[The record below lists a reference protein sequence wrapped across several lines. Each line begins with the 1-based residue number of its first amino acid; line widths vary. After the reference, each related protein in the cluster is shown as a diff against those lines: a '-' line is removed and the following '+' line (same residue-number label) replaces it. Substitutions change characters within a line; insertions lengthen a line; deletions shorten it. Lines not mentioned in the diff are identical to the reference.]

1 LLFPDRPWGRAMAES
16 IIQLKRLLELK
27 NRELETCKERL
38 RFLTDRKEV
47 PEIAHL
53 VEERFHTIF
62 QFSSACMSLTFPDGR
77 FIEVNPAFCRF
88 LGYTAD
94 ELMQLSSE
102 EITHP
107 DDREQVRQLRDE
119 ARKRRSTS
127 YSIDKRYL
135 RKDGAVIWGQV
146 SSNWFY
152 DEDGKPIYAL
162 AVIQDITDRKRIE
175 EALRNSEAN
184 LARHALE
191 LEAANRELEAF
202 NYTVSHDLRSPL
214 TSIGGFCEV
223 LLGLGKGHLDDQCKS
238 IIRHICGTVR
248 YMDQL
253 IETLLNFSRL
263 SQCKMNRAKV
273 DLSAVAKAVAAQLR
287 MRDPHRQV
295 NFIIPGKVEVE
306 GDVKLLR
313 EVLDNL
319 IGNAWKYT
327 GKQETAQIEFGVG
340 EANSITTYFVR
351 DNGPGFDMSQADCL
365 FIPFHRLHSREE
377 FAGHGIGLSSAQ
389 RIIQRHGGRIWA
401 EGEQGKGASFYFTL
415 GPPHELATGGHGA
428 GKGESSVD
436 SPPGCAAM

>member
-1 LLFPDRPWGRAMAES
+1 MDES
-16 IIQLKRLLELK
+16 VTELKRLLEQ
-27 NRELETCKERL
+27 RTSELETCKERL
-38 RFLTDRKEV
+38 RLLTGRDEGPAITR
-47 PEIAHL
+47 L
-53 VEERFHTIF
+53 VEDRFHTIF
-62 QFSSACMSLTFPDGR
+62 RFSSACMSLTFPDGR

-119 ARKRRSTS
+119 ARKGRATS
-127 YSIDKRYL
+127 YSIDKRYQ
-135 RKDGAVIWGQV
+135 RKDGAIIWGQV

-152 DEDGKPIYAL
+152 DEDGKPDYAL

-175 EALRNSEAN
+175 AALRESEAN
-184 LARHALE
+184 LASHALE

-263 SQCKMNRAKV
+263 SQCKMTRAKV
-273 DLSAVAKAVAAQLR
+273 DLSAVAQAVAAQLK
-287 MRDPHRQV
+287 MRDPHRRV
-295 NFIIPGKVEVE
+295 NFIIAGKVEVE
-306 GDVKLLR
+306 GDAKLLR

-319 IGNAWKYT
+319 MDNAWKYT

-340 EANSITTYFVR
+340 EINGKTAYFVR
-351 DNGPGFDMSQADCL
+351 DNGPGFDMTQADRL

-377 FAGHGIGLSSAQ
+377 YAGHGIGLSSAQ

-401 EGEQGKGASFYFTL
+401 EGEQGKGATFYFTL
-415 GPPHELATGGHGA
+415 GSPQELPAFSHDEE
-428 GKGESSVD
+428 KRESRAD
-436 SPPGCAAM
+436 SSAGCAAM

>member
-1 LLFPDRPWGRAMAES
+1 
-16 IIQLKRLLELK
+16 
-27 NRELETCKERL
+27 
-38 RFLTDRKEV
+38 
-47 PEIAHL
+47 
-53 VEERFHTIF
+53 
-62 QFSSACMSLTFPDGR
+62 MSLTFPDGR

-88 LGYTAD
+88 LGYTA
-94 ELMQLSSE
+94 EEMMLLSSE

-119 ARKRRSTS
+119 ARKRRATS

-135 RKDGAVIWGQV
+135 RNDGAIIWGQV

-152 DEDGKPIYAL
+152 DEEGKPVYAL

-175 EALRNSEAN
+175 KALRESEAS
-184 LARHALE
+184 LASHALE

-223 LLGLGKGHLDDQCKS
+223 LLSLGKGHLDEQCKS
-238 IIRHICGTVR
+238 IIRHIGGTVR

-263 SQCKMNRAKV
+263 SQCKMTRAKV
-273 DLSAVAKAVAAQLR
+273 DLSAVAKAVAAHLK

-295 NFIIPGKVEVE
+295 NFVIPGRVEVE
-306 GDVKLLR
+306 GDAKLLR

-319 IGNAWKYT
+319 LGNAWKYT
-327 GKQETAQIEFGVG
+327 GKQESAVIELGVG
-340 EANSITTYFVR
+340 EINGNTTYFVR
-351 DNGPGFDMSQADCL
+351 DNGPGFDMTQADHL
-365 FIPFHRLHSREE
+365 FVPFHRLHSREE

-389 RIIQRHGGRIWA
+389 RIIQRHGGNIWA
-401 EGEQGKGASFYFTL
+401 EGERGKGATFFFTL
-415 GPPHELATGGHGA
+415 APPQGLPANGHCA
-428 GKGESSVD
+428 GKEGNRAD
-436 SPPGCAAM
+436 SPPERATM

>member
-1 LLFPDRPWGRAMAES
+1 MAES
-16 IIQLKRLLELK
+16 VIELERLLEQRT
-27 NRELETCKERL
+27 RELETCKERL
-38 RFLTDRKEV
+38 RLLTGRKEG
-47 PEIAHL
+47 PDNTRLI
-53 VEERFHTIF
+53 EERFHTIF

-77 FIEVNPAFCRF
+77 FIEVNSAFCRF

-119 ARKRRSTS
+119 ARKRRTTS

-135 RKDGAVIWGQV
+135 RKDGTITWGQV

-162 AVIQDITDRKRIE
+162 AVIQDITDRKRFE

-184 LARHALE
+184 LASHALE

-253 IETLLNFSRL
+253 IETLMNFSRL
-263 SQCKMNRAKV
+263 AQCKMTRAKV

-287 MRDPHRQV
+287 MRNPHRQV
-295 NFIIPGKVEVE
+295 HFSIPGKVEVE
-306 GDVKLLR
+306 GDAKLLR

-319 IGNAWKYT
+319 MDNAWKYT
-327 GKQETAQIEFGVG
+327 GKQETALIEFGACEISG
-340 EANSITTYFVR
+340 KTTYFVR
-351 DNGPGFDMSQADCL
+351 DNGPGFDMSQADRL
-365 FIPFHRLHSREE
+365 FIPFYRLHSREE

-401 EGEQGKGASFYFTL
+401 EGERGKGATFYFTL
-415 GPPHELATGGHGA
+415 GAPQELATGGDGA
-428 GKGESSVD
+428 GKGGSRADSS
-436 SPPGCAAM
+436 PGCAAM

>member
-1 LLFPDRPWGRAMAES
+1 MSESNMGLKKLLQQRTE
-16 IIQLKRLLELK
+16 
-27 NRELETCKERL
+27 ELESCQERL
-38 RFLTDRKEV
+38 RFLTGRKEGA
-47 PEIAHL
+47 ETSRL
-53 VEERFHTIF
+53 LEERFHTIF
-62 QFSSACMSLTFPDGR
+62 RFSSACMSLTFPDGR

-107 DDREQVRQLRDE
+107 EDREQVRQLRDE
-119 ARKRRSTS
+119 ARKGRATS

-135 RKDGAVIWGQV
+135 ARDGAIIWGQV
-146 SSNWFY
+146 SSTWFY
-152 DEDGKPIYAL
+152 NDDGKPTYAL

-175 EALRNSEAN
+175 EALRESEAK
-184 LARHALE
+184 LARHSLE

-263 SQCKMNRAKV
+263 SQCKMTRATV
-273 DLSAVAKAVAAQLR
+273 DLSVVAKAVAANLK

-306 GDVKLLR
+306 GDAKLLR

-319 IGNAWKYT
+319 MDNAWKFT
-327 GKQETAQIEFGVG
+327 GKQETALIEFGVAEING
-340 EANSITTYFVR
+340 KTTYFVR
-351 DNGPGFDMSQADCL
+351 DNGPGFDMNQADRL

-401 EGEQGKGASFYFTL
+401 EGERGRGATFYFTL
-415 GPPHELATGGHGA
+415 DDHTELPVCGHDD
-428 GKGESSVD
+428 GKGENRAD
-436 SPPGCAAM
+436 CQPGCAAM

>member
-1 LLFPDRPWGRAMAES
+1 MSES
-16 IIQLKRLLELK
+16 IVELNRLLEQR
-27 NRELETCKERL
+27 NRELEICKERL
-38 RFLTDRKEV
+38 RFLTDRKEGS
-47 PEIAHL
+47 EITRL
-53 VEERFHTIF
+53 IEERFHTIF
-62 QFSSACMSLTFPDGR
+62 RFSSACMSLTFPDGR

-88 LGYTAD
+88 LGYSSD

-119 ARKRRSTS
+119 ATKRRTTS

-135 RKDGAVIWGQV
+135 RRDGANIWGQV

-152 DEDGKPIYAL
+152 DEDGKPVYAL

-175 EALRNSEAN
+175 AALRESEAN
-184 LARHALE
+184 LASHALE

-263 SQCKMNRAKV
+263 SQCKMTKAIV
-273 DLSAVAKAVAAQLR
+273 DLGTVAKAVAAQLR
-287 MRDPHRQV
+287 MRDPHRRV
-295 NFIIPGKVEVE
+295 NFTIPGKVEVE
-306 GDVKLLR
+306 GDAKLLR

-319 IGNAWKYT
+319 MGNAWKFT
-327 GKQETAQIEFGVG
+327 GKQETALIEFGVNETNG
-340 EANSITTYFVR
+340 KTTFFVR
-351 DNGPGFDMSQADCL
+351 DNGPGFDMTQADRL

-401 EGEQGKGASFYFTL
+401 EGERGKGATFFFTL
-415 GPPHELATGGHGA
+415 GPPQELPTSDHCA
-428 GKGESSVD
+428 GKGESRDD
-436 SPPGCAAM
+436 SQPGCAAM

>member
-1 LLFPDRPWGRAMAES
+1 MSES
-16 IIQLKRLLELK
+16 IIELKILLEQK
-27 NRELETCKERL
+27 NIELETCKERL
-38 RFLTDRKEV
+38 RLLTDQKEG
-47 PEIAHL
+47 PEITCL
-53 VEERFHTIF
+53 MEERFHTIF
-62 QFSSACMSLTFPDGR
+62 RFSSACMSLTFPDGR

-102 EITHP
+102 GITHP

-119 ARKRRSTS
+119 ARKRRATS

-135 RKDGAVIWGQV
+135 RRDGAIIWGQV

-152 DEDGKPIYAL
+152 DEGGKPIYAL

-175 EALRNSEAN
+175 EALRKSEAN
-184 LARHALE
+184 LASHALE
-191 LEAANRELEAF
+191 LESANRELEAF

-263 SQCKMNRAKV
+263 SQCKMTKATV

-287 MRDPHRQV
+287 MRDPHRRV
-295 NFIIPGKVEVE
+295 NFIISGKVEVE
-306 GDVKLLR
+306 GDAKLLR

-319 IGNAWKYT
+319 MGNAWKYT
-327 GKQETAQIEFGVG
+327 GKQETAQIEFGVCEG
-340 EANSITTYFVR
+340 NIKTYFVR
-351 DNGPGFDMSQADCL
+351 DNGPGFDMAQADRL

-401 EGEQGKGASFYFTL
+401 EGERGKGATFYFNL
-415 GPPHELATGGHGA
+415 GSPHELPDSGDGA
-428 GKGESSVD
+428 GKGESPAD
-436 SPPGCAAM
+436 STAGCAVM